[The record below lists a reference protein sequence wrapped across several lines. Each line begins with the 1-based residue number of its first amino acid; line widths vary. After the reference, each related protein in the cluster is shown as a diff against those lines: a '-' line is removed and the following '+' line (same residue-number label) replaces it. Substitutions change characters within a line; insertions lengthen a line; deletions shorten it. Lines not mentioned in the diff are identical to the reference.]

1 MSALQSQIIAIL
13 PKLRR
18 FAYSLTGNAADG
30 DDLLQNTVERV
41 LKKKH
46 SYDPSKKLDNWIFTI
61 ARNIWIDE
69 IRARNRR
76 GISVNIDDQYD
87 LKGSDGVK
95 VSEQK
100 LLTEQVLKAMA
111 KLPENQ
117 HQVAYYVL
125 VEGNSYKE
133 AADILNLPIGTIMS
147 TLSRARQSLSATMFG
162 SKTNGIKS

>member
-162 SKTNGIKS
+162 SKTNGTES